1 MPDADISQESE
12 QQPDVYKPT
21 SVTAGNVEANT
32 NECIQYEP
40 AGGDEQMHVDV
51 IPEATVYAPTGGDAP
66 PPPQPHARDVQ
77 RVPLPL
83 PSWKW
88 PGHEVAVRTVLPTE
102 VGIIATRACQET
114 ANANICITIH
124 FLHFPVQKLDREK
137 FGHSLPMRRLPRPPP
152 GWWVRATSWP
162 LDDPDLNYV
171 LLPQKVLELT
181 NTQTGPTRTSSGG
194 RPRALLEPHRCI
206 AGACCRRGKPGR
218 QQHPRTTC
226 TTGACE
232 SRGMPAW

>member
-1 MPDADISQESE
+1 MIKQFSRLGVLERAAALD
-12 QQPDVYKPT
+12 
-21 SVTAGNVEANT
+21 
-32 NECIQYEP
+32 
-40 AGGDEQMHVDV
+40 
-51 IPEATVYAPTGGDAP
+51 TVRLAV
-66 PPPQPHARDVQ
+66 ARI
-77 RVPLPL
+77 
-83 PSWKW
+83 
-88 PGHEVAVRTVLPTE
+88 AVKL
-102 VGIIATRACQET
+102 
-114 ANANICITIH
+114 H
-124 FLHFPVQKLDREK
+124 LKLMFLSFCVRMLDK
-137 FGHSLPMRRLPRPPP
+137 AMIGHSLPMRRLPRPPP

-232 SRGMPAW
+232 SRGMPVW